1 MGDYKDKK
9 NDGSAEVIEEAYAA
23 ILEPERLETF
33 EAFWESYINS
43 TLQGNHTRPLS
54 LKDTPVHMHL
64 TRALEIVER
73 MRHTHLA
80 DDKLQAVVRLHNGVA
95 FVINSFGVLQ
105 VQNTAAEALINGC
118 KTLNDMAIDS
128 KSKAQIDQWMN
139 RRNTLDQKEFLF
151 VYALTDDAMQKRICL
166 MLAPI
171 TVPRNSHGQRESY
184 FLVTTVNFAIAPGA
198 LNAIRMA
205 FGLSAAEGE
214 VVMKLMDGLSP
225 QDIAL
230 GRQVSVLTVRT
241 QIKYAVDKTGAK
253 NQADM
258 IRILGA
264 MAGQYVNV
272 ESHLSDAEAKLSKN
286 AMVRYGSITL
296 RDGRYLE
303 YLEQGH
309 PNGRAVLHIH
319 SLMNGPK
326 QSDEFA
332 RNLVM
337 RGWRVIS
344 PSRPGYGNS
353 EVNVKTDIREL
364 VNSTSKD
371 IHELVRHL
379 GLQDLIVIGTIYG
392 QNYVANYPDYV
403 RGFLCVNKV
412 PLWDIEDLQ
421 YFQPRQRRF
430 IKTSIY
436 TPQIAKFPA
445 RLAKILVDTGREA
458 LFIHGLNKN
467 SPADIEAVKD
477 PVVFEV
483 VAEGFRHALKQG
495 VDAFTTDVV
504 AHHTDWSEDARKLT
518 HPVTLLSGSENTMN
532 PQILFERYSKILPQ
546 LNIRLVNGAGIY
558 LPITHPEI
566 ITEECEKLWDRSRL
580 NCE

>member
-1 MGDYKDKK
+1 VGDYKDKK

-303 YLEQGH
+303 YWSRVT
-309 PNGRAVLHIH
+309 PMVVPCSTFIH
-319 SLMNGPK
+319 S
-326 QSDEFA
+326 
-332 RNLVM
+332 
-337 RGWRVIS
+337 
-344 PSRPGYGNS
+344 
-353 EVNVKTDIREL
+353 
-364 VNSTSKD
+364 
-371 IHELVRHL
+371 
-379 GLQDLIVIGTIYG
+379 
-392 QNYVANYPDYV
+392 
-403 RGFLCVNKV
+403 
-412 PLWDIEDLQ
+412 
-421 YFQPRQRRF
+421 
-430 IKTSIY
+430 
-436 TPQIAKFPA
+436 
-445 RLAKILVDTGREA
+445 
-458 LFIHGLNKN
+458 
-467 SPADIEAVKD
+467 
-477 PVVFEV
+477 
-483 VAEGFRHALKQG
+483 
-495 VDAFTTDVV
+495 
-504 AHHTDWSEDARKLT
+504 
-518 HPVTLLSGSENTMN
+518 
-532 PQILFERYSKILPQ
+532 
-546 LNIRLVNGAGIY
+546 
-558 LPITHPEI
+558 
-566 ITEECEKLWDRSRL
+566 
-580 NCE
+580 